1 MKYIILEDKH
11 RYYMMNN
18 EWEVL
23 EDEDRWHNMSV
34 IAKKCINDHLCGYLV
49 VSSEKKEYEYKI
61 FYKLDCVNLSTDFFQ
76 LNL

>member
-1 MKYIILEDKH
+1 
-11 RYYMMNN
+11 MMNN
-18 EWEVL
+18 KWEVL
-23 EDEDRWHNMSV
+23 EDEDRSQEIHRWHDMSV